1 MSDKF
6 SKVRVS
12 ENSARQGNNL
22 EFSYK
27 NKLLKENNSFSMTM
41 NYFAM
46 SIVDTNVSKLKI
58 FQELARKI
66 RTLVAK

>member
-1 MSDKF
+1 MQDKETIWNF
-6 SKVRVS
+6 LI
-12 ENSARQGNNL
+12 Q
-22 EFSYK
+22 

-58 FQELARKI
+58 FQEIARKI
-66 RTLVAK
+66 RKLVAK

>member
-1 MSDKF
+1 
-6 SKVRVS
+6 
-12 ENSARQGNNL
+12 
-22 EFSYK
+22 
-27 NKLLKENNSFSMTM
+27 MTM